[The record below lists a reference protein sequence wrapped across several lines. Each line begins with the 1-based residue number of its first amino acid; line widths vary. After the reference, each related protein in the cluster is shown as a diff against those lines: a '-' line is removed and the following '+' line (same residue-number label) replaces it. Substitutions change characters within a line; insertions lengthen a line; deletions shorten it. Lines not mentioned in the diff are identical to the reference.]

1 MSRIIF
7 LGTGGARILV
17 FKQLLASGG
26 MWMEL
31 GSPAGGGEARF
42 HIDPGPGALVQATKR
57 KLDPTHLDAIIL
69 SHRHLDH
76 AGDVNTM
83 IEAMTQGGTRRRGKL
98 FAPADALDED
108 PVVLQYLRKYPEEI
122 VTLKQGG
129 AYETA
134 GITFRTPLRLRH
146 GVETYGFIFEAPEGP
161 IGYIADTEYSP
172 ELANA
177 FRVDYLIVNV
187 LRREPTEELQ
197 HMSVPQAQ
205 ELIAAIK
212 PKAAIL
218 THLGMTV
225 WRAKPWEIA
234 ERMSQETG
242 IKVIA
247 ARDGMRYEL
256 GVESEAD
263 PAQRGRRQ

>member
-1 MSRIIF
+1 MSRIVF

-31 GSPAGGGEARF
+31 GDARF
-42 HIDPGPGALVQATKR
+42 HVDPGPGALVQATKR
-57 KLDPTHLDAIIL
+57 KLDPTTLDAVIL

-76 AGDVNTM
+76 SGDVNAM
-83 IEAMTQGGTRRRGKL
+83 IEAMTQGGTHPRGAL
-98 FAPADALDED
+98 FAPADALEDD
-108 PVVLQYLRKYPEEI
+108 PVVLRYVRPFPERVVVLEE
-122 VTLKQGG
+122 GG
-129 AYETA
+129 RYEA
-134 GITFRTPLRLRH
+134 GGVAFRCPGRLRH
-146 GVETYGFIFEAPEGP
+146 GVETYGFVFDAPEGTV
-161 IGYIADTEYSP
+161 GYIADTEYFP
-172 ELANA
+172 ELGER
-177 FRVDYLIVNV
+177 FRVDHLIINV
-187 LRREPTEELQ
+187 LRREPTEKLQ
-197 HMSVPQAQ
+197 HMSAPQAQ

-218 THLGMTV
+218 THFGMTV

-242 IKVIA
+242 VKVIA

-256 GVESEAD
+256 GGNE
-263 PAQRGRRQ
+263 G

>member
-1 MSRIIF
+1 VSRIIF

-31 GSPAGGGEARF
+31 TSPSGGGEARF

-76 AGDVNTM
+76 CGDVNAM
-83 IEAMTQGGTRRRGKL
+83 IEAMTQGGTRRRGKV

-108 PVVLQYLRKYPEEI
+108 PVVLQYLRKYPEEMVILKPGGNYHAGGI
-122 VTLKQGG
+122 V
-129 AYETA
+129 
-134 GITFRTPLRLRH
+134 FHTPLRLRH
-146 GVETYGFIFEAPEGP
+146 GVETYGFIFEAAEGS
-161 IGYIADTEYSP
+161 IGYVADTEYFP
-172 ELANA
+172 ELAQA
-177 FRVDYLIVNV
+177 FAVDYVIVNV
-187 LRREPTEELQ
+187 LRREPSEELQ
-197 HMSVPQAQ
+197 HMSVLQAR

-212 PKAAIL
+212 PQAAIL
-218 THLGMTV
+218 THFGMTV
-225 WRAKPWEIA
+225 WRARPWEIA
-234 ERMSQETG
+234 QRMSQETG

-247 ARDGMRYEL
+247 ARDGMRYE
-256 GVESEAD
+256 VAD
-263 PAQRGRRQ
+263 

>member
-1 MSRIIF
+1 VSRIIF

-31 GSPAGGGEARF
+31 DPPSGTAPARL

-57 KLDPTHLDAIIL
+57 KLDPTKLDAVIL

-76 AGDVNTM
+76 SGDVNAM
-83 IEAMTQGGTRRRGKL
+83 IEAMTQGGFKPRGKL
-98 FAPADALDED
+98 FAPADALDDD
-108 PVVLQYLRKYPEEI
+108 PVVLRYLRQYPQEI
-122 VTLKQGG
+122 ITLEQGG
-129 AYETA
+129 KYEA
-134 GITFRTPLRLRH
+134 GGITFRTPLRLRH
-146 GVETYGFIFEAPEGP
+146 GAETYGFVFHASEGS
-161 IGYIADTEYSP
+161 IGYIADTEYFP
-172 ELANA
+172 ELADA
-177 FRVDYLIVNV
+177 FRADYLIINV

-205 ELIAAIK
+205 ELITAIK
-212 PKAAIL
+212 PRVAIL
-218 THLGMTV
+218 THFGMTV

-234 ERMSQETG
+234 EKMSQDTG

-256 GVESEAD
+256 
-263 PAQRGRRQ
+263 AQAG

>member
-1 MSRIIF
+1 MSRIVF

-31 GSPAGGGEARF
+31 GDARL
-42 HIDPGPGALVQATKR
+42 HVDPGPGALVQATKR
-57 KLDPTHLDAIIL
+57 KLDPTKLDAVIL
-69 SHRHLDH
+69 SHCHLDH
-76 AGDVNTM
+76 SNDVNAM
-83 IEAMTQGGTRRRGKL
+83 LEAMTQGGTRPRGKL
-98 FAPADALDED
+98 FAPADALEGD
-108 PVVLQYLRKYPEEI
+108 PVVLRYVRKYVPEI
-122 VTLKQGG
+122 ITLEEGG
-129 AYETA
+129 KYEA
-134 GITFRTPLRLRH
+134 GGTHFRCPLRMRH
-146 GVETYGFIFEAPEGP
+146 GVITHGFVFDAPEGKV
-161 IGYIADTEYSP
+161 GYIPDTEYFP
-172 ELANA
+172 EIAGH
-177 FRVDYLIVNV
+177 FRGVDHLIINV
-187 LRREPTEELQ
+187 LRLEPSEQLQ

-218 THLGMTV
+218 THFGMTV

-242 IKVIA
+242 IKVVA

-256 GVESEAD
+256 GE
-263 PAQRGRRQ
+263 

>member
-31 GSPAGGGEARF
+31 ASSSGGAEA
-42 HIDPGPGALVQATKR
+42 HIHVDPGPGALVQATKR
-57 KLDPTHLDAIIL
+57 KLDPAGLDAVIL

-76 AGDVNTM
+76 SNDVNAM
-83 IEAMTQGGTRRRGKL
+83 IEAMTQGGTRPRGTV
-98 FAPADALDED
+98 FAPAEALEDD
-108 PVVLQYLRKYPEEI
+108 PVVLRYVRGYVPEV
-122 VTLKQGG
+122 VTLKEGSEYRAGG
-129 AYETA
+129 VA
-134 GITFRTPLRLRH
+134 FRCPLQLRH
-146 GVETYGFIFEAPEGP
+146 GAETYGFVFEAAEGT
-161 IGYIADTEYSP
+161 IGYIADTEYFP
-172 ELANA
+172 ELAKA
-177 FRVDYLIVNV
+177 FRVDHLVINV
-187 LRREPTEELQ
+187 LRLQPTEALL

-205 ELIAAIK
+205 ELIAAVR

-218 THLGMTV
+218 THFGMTV

-242 IKVIA
+242 IRVIA

-256 GVESEAD
+256 AG
-263 PAQRGRRQ
+263 